1 MNAAEKIIERV
12 GGQRRLAT
20 LLGHKN
26 STTVQGWA
34 IRGTIPM
41 RRVPEVMLAAKSV
54 GVKLKLADFFDT
66 HKVA

>member
-1 MNAAEKIIERV
+1 MNAAEKIIERL

-41 RRVPEVMLAAKSV
+41 RRVTQVIETAKAA
-54 GVKLKLADFFDT
+54 GVKLKLTDFFE
-66 HKVA
+66 KAA